1 MHLKN
6 KNIAIVGGGLVGSLL
21 SIYLKRHGANI
32 TVFDKRSDI
41 RNEKSSI
48 GRSINL
54 ALSDRGIN
62 ALKSV
67 GALDEVMKIGMPMFQ
82 RIMHSDSGELTF
94 QPYGKKSQAIFSV
107 SRHTLNSRLMDIAEK
122 ASVKFYFN
130 KECLDID
137 SKNTTLFFKDTEL
150 KFDYIFGADG
160 AGSIVRNKISQQSK
174 NINPSVEFI
183 SSDYKELC
191 IPADINGSHKIDNKS
206 LHIWP
211 RKSYMVIAL
220 PNLDGTFT
228 CTLFAP
234 KIGHNSFENLRDKK
248 TVNKFFK
255 DNFRDLFD
263 LIPNLSDQY
272 FDNPTSPLG
281 FVRCKSWIENNTILI
296 GDACH
301 ATVPFY
307 GQGMNC
313 GFEDCYLLDKWINS
327 NPEMNHQKL
336 SFFLNERIMDTSA
349 MQELSMNNYKE
360 MRDKTADETFLLQK
374 KIEEWFSEKHPKKWM
389 PLYSMVTFSLKRYSK
404 ALELGNIQDKIM
416 QSVMKD
422 NDICGDFNFDEL
434 HNKEIEKKILAK
446 IQNINL

>member
-1 MHLKN
+1 M
-6 KNIAIVGGGLVGSLL
+6 
-21 SIYLKRHGANI
+21 
-32 TVFDKRSDI
+32 
-41 RNEKSSI
+41 
-48 GRSINL
+48 
-54 ALSDRGIN
+54 
-62 ALKSV
+62 
-67 GALDEVMKIGMPMFQ
+67 
-82 RIMHSDSGELTF
+82 
-94 QPYGKKSQAIFSV
+94 
-107 SRHTLNSRLMDIAEK
+107 
-122 ASVKFYFN
+122 
-130 KECLDID
+130 
-137 SKNTTLFFKDTEL
+137 
-150 KFDYIFGADG
+150 
-160 AGSIVRNKISQQSK
+160 
-174 NINPSVEFI
+174 
-183 SSDYKELC
+183 
-191 IPADINGSHKIDNKS
+191 
-206 LHIWP
+206 
-211 RKSYMVIAL
+211 
-220 PNLDGTFT
+220 
-228 CTLFAP
+228 
-234 KIGHNSFENLRDKK
+234 
-248 TVNKFFK
+248 
-255 DNFRDLFD
+255 
-263 LIPNLSDQY
+263 
-272 FDNPTSPLG
+272 
-281 FVRCKSWIENNTILI
+281 I